1 MQPRRW
7 LVVLVALGVA
17 MAGAAILR
25 FVDLGTNPGGLYP
38 DEAMEALSAHR
49 LLTEPGYH
57 PIFFADGGGRE
68 ALFAYLVA
76 GAFRLF
82 GESTLTLRATAALLG
97 VAAIPAIWLLGRRFG
112 ELTGLVAAG
121 WAAGSLWLVA
131 ISRDGF
137 RNVLVPVLGALALAA
152 LLWWLDRPSPRRA
165 IVAGSLGAIAT
176 LYTYQPLKL
185 LPILVLAW
193 LLWLA
198 RADRATYLRLRSS
211 LLPLVLAFLVVAA
224 PMLVVAVTDPGA
236 YFGRALGVTV
246 ASTTE
251 QSGTGLVEHWLRT
264 LGMFAMS
271 GDPNARHDVNALPLL
286 GWPVFLL
293 ALAGLVR
300 LWRRRR
306 DAAHAL
312 ILLSLPIFLLPPLIA
327 TEGGAPHF
335 LRSLGLAAPLAVTV
349 GIGATDI
356 VDWVARRWGG
366 RLRIIAAGGLA
377 AGLLALAVG
386 SGVAYLSRP
395 VADRYAA
402 YSFDL
407 VALAEAAR
415 PADTVVVD
423 DYSSTVIR
431 FLDAQRL
438 PTIVSPGVALT
449 GPGGGGRVLARS
461 RADLAA
467 AIGEEAARAA
477 VAIASDPGGAPSIWT
492 GRP

>member
-1 MQPRRW
+1 MARRRW
-7 LVVLVALGVA
+7 LIALALGLAVA
-17 MAGAAILR
+17 AAVILR
-25 FVDLGTNPGGLYP
+25 YADLATNPGGLYP

-57 PIFFADGGGRE
+57 PIFFAEGGGRE
-68 ALFAYLVA
+68 GLFAYLVA
-76 GAFRLF
+76 GVFRLF
-82 GESTLTLRATAALLG
+82 GESSLTLRATAALLG
-97 VAAIPAIWLLGRRFG
+97 VAAIPAVWLLGRRFG
-112 ELTGLVAAG
+112 ELAGLVAAG

-131 ISRDGF
+131 ISRDGM
-137 RNVLVPVLGALALAA
+137 RNALVPVLAALALATVVS
-152 LLWWLDRPSPRRA
+152 WLDRPSARRA
-165 IVAGSLGAIAT
+165 IVAGSLGSVAT

-185 LPILVLAW
+185 LPVLLIVW
-193 LLWLA
+193 LLWL
-198 RADRATYLRLRSS
+198 RRVDRATYLRLRGT
-211 LLPLVLAFLVVAA
+211 LLPLGVAFLVVGM
-224 PMLVVAVTDPGA
+224 PMLVVAVSDPGA

-251 QSGTGLVEHWLRT
+251 QPGIGLVEHWLRT
-264 LGMFAMS
+264 LGMFAIT
-271 GDPNARHDVNALPLL
+271 GDPNARHDVDALPLL
-286 GWPVFLL
+286 GWPVFLV
-293 ALAGLVR
+293 ALAGLTR

-312 ILLSLPIFLLPPLIA
+312 VLLSLPIFLLPPLLA
-327 TEGGAPHF
+327 TEGGTPHF

-349 GIGATDI
+349 GLGAAEV
-356 VDWVARRWGG
+356 VDRVAGRWRG
-366 RLRIIAAGGLA
+366 RLQLIAGGLVA

-407 VALAEAAR
+407 VALADAAS

-431 FLDAQRL
+431 FLDAGRL
-438 PTIVSPGVALT
+438 PSIVSPGVVLED
-449 GPGGGGRVLARS
+449 PGGRVLARS

-467 AIGEEAARAA
+467 AVGQEAARTARP
-477 VAIASDPGGAPSIWT
+477 IARDPA
-492 GRP
+492 GRPSAWAVRP